1 MKSRALLLAG
11 CSVALVTLAQVG
23 MRWSLMRL
31 PHLESLPVARV
42 ADIGFAPASLLVAAI
57 VAYGASLLCWLA
69 ALRHLPLNR
78 AYPLLSVSYALVY
91 LASALLPG
99 LEGSFSLRKSIGVA
113 LVLLGVTLI
122 HARAPASPASGHAP
136 R

>member
-1 MKSRALLLAG
+1 
-11 CSVALVTLAQVG
+11 

-31 PHLESLPVARV
+31 PHLESWPVARI
-42 ADIGFAPASLLVAAI
+42 ADIAWAPAVLLVTSI
-57 VAYGASLLCWLA
+57 GAYGASLLCWLA
-69 ALRHLPLNR
+69 ALRHLPLSR

-91 LASALLPG
+91 VASALLPG

-122 HARAPASPASGHAP
+122 HARAPAAQTRAP
-136 R
+136 H

>member
-1 MKSRALLLAG
+1 VKRLALVLAG
-11 CSVALVTLAQVG
+11 CSVALVTLAQLG

-31 PHLESLPVARV
+31 PHLESLRIAGIAQLPPVPCAV
-42 ADIGFAPASLLVAAI
+42 LIAATA
-57 VAYGASLLCWLA
+57 AYGASLLCWLA

-78 AYPLLSVSYALVY
+78 AYPILALSYALVY

-99 LEGSFSLRKSIGVA
+99 LDGSLSVRKSLGVA

-122 HARAPASPASGHAP
+122 NARSPSASSE

>member
-1 MKSRALLLAG
+1 MKSRAFLLAG

-31 PHLESLPVARV
+31 PHLETWPVARI
-42 ADIGFAPASLLVAAI
+42 ADIALVPAALLVAAI
-57 VAYGASLLCWLA
+57 GAYGASLLCWLA

-122 HARAPASPASGHAP
+122 HARAPASPATTP

>member
-1 MKSRALLLAG
+1 MNTRALAFAG

-31 PHLESLPVARV
+31 PHLESLPITRI
-42 ADIGFAPASLLVAAI
+42 ADIAWMPAAVLVAA
-57 VAYGASLLCWLA
+57 VAAYGASLLCWLA
-69 ALRHLPLNR
+69 ALRHLPLSR

-122 HARAPASPASGHAP
+122 HARAPASQERASH
-136 R
+136 